1 MALRGAPLLPKQP
14 RDGREE
20 RGQHALLALQ
30 WPLPKIVNVPR
41 WNVDK
46 CPQGLLCEE
55 SGCPHYHSDNERR
68 CEAFDTGHCCGNES
82 DMTAAGGRPRGCVN
96 GLHIHASEVRETYCI
111 DLSSASAR
119 KLPRELEKQPREVNA
134 NYVRLVVYGF
144 AAIYKDLLRKLLEYM
159 PLVHVMVLPDRE
171 RDPHLLV
178 SLSHI
183 VELLG
188 TSNPRLREVVFSG
201 GVVEAIW

>member
-1 MALRGAPLLPKQP
+1 
-14 RDGREE
+14 
-20 RGQHALLALQ
+20 
-30 WPLPKIVNVPR
+30 
-41 WNVDK
+41 
-46 CPQGLLCEE
+46 
-55 SGCPHYHSDNERR
+55 
-68 CEAFDTGHCCGNES
+68 
-82 DMTAAGGRPRGCVN
+82 
-96 GLHIHASEVRETYCI
+96 
-111 DLSSASAR
+111 
-119 KLPRELEKQPREVNA
+119 VNA